1 MNAPDDVK
9 IPEVVRIPVSSAY
22 LWHNLRMVIQER
34 LAEAGDTRPL
44 PDSELLVIAMDCAL
58 LFAARGKDLEGH
70 ATRNSDVLSWIRIE
84 TEQHL
89 PRAMRLD
96 ALIAEARENL
106 DQLTDDFERFK
117 QGREPYRPVDTQK
130 GDD

>member
-1 MNAPDDVK
+1 MKTPDDVK
-9 IPEVVRIPVSSAY
+9 TPEVVRIPVKERII
-22 LWHNLRMVIQER
+22 WENLRMVIQER

-58 LFAARGKDLEGH
+58 LFAARGEHLEVH

-84 TEQHL
+84 TKQHL
-89 PRAMRLD
+89 PRAMRLE

-106 DQLTDDFERFK
+106 EKLSADYEKWAKGHEQS
-117 QGREPYRPVDTQK
+117 K
-130 GDD
+130 GDAS